1 MSNNVGRYSVKDQL
15 NFVHNRNRSLV
26 QHLQFTNPFRVE
38 HYRGG
43 KLLDVYNILNNI
55 TNDGVNTLFNVMFNS
70 ATQIAQNAWYIGFV
84 DNAGGPTLD
93 NADVM
98 NSHGGW
104 TEFIAYSQATR
115 VSWTSGT
122 ASSGVRTVTNASA
135 CVFNINGGGGTIYG
149 IFVTSGSAKSGTTG
163 KLWATAAFASPVPVS
178 SGDQLNI
185 TYTTSA

>member
-1 MSNNVGRYSVKDQL
+1 MINAYSVKEQL
-15 NFVHNRNRSLV
+15 DFVAQRNRSLV
-26 QHLQFTNPFRVE
+26 HHLKFKNPVKME

-43 KLLDVYNILNNI
+43 KLIGVHEVLNNI
-55 TNDGVNTLFNVMFNS
+55 TNEGVNTLFNVMFNS
-70 ATQIAQNAWYIGFV
+70 ATQIAQNAWYIGFI

-93 NADVM
+93 NTDVM

-104 TEFIAYSQATR
+104 TEFIAYSQSTR

-135 CVFNINGGGGTIYG
+135 CVFNINGGGGTVYG